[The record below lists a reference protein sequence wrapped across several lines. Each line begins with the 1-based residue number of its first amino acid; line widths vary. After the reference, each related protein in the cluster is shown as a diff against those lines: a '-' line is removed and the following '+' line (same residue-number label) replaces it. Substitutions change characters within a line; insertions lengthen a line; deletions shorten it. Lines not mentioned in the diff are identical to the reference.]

1 MQDILNKTIESVKY
15 INEQIN
21 ITPEIAIILGS
32 GLGPL
37 ADVVT
42 ERVEIPYSDIPN
54 FPVSKVE
61 GHSNKLIIGKIY
73 GRDVLVMQ
81 GRFHYYEGYSID
93 EVAFPIKVFAML
105 GIRNL
110 IVSNAAGGLNPRFKV
125 GDLMLITDHINIA
138 GLSPLRGENY
148 KEFGERFPSMTNAY
162 SDRLISLAKE
172 IVSLKKDGVNIKL
185 QEGVYAFMP
194 GPQYETKA
202 EVKMLKTLGA
212 DAVGMSTVPEV
223 ISATHSG
230 MEVLGISCITN
241 ECSTDTPPS
250 HEEVIEAA
258 KKAESSFITL
268 VMNIIKDM

>member
-1 MQDILNKTIESVKY
+1 MNKMD
-15 INEQIN
+15 
-21 ITPEIAIILGS
+21 LGAFIVPT
-32 GLGPL
+32 GLGASIGGYAGDASFWARKFASKFQLIVNPN
-37 ADVVT
+37 VVNAGCFSGIT
-42 ERVEIPYSDIPN
+42 ENMLYT
-54 FPVSKVE
+54 
-61 GHSNKLIIGKIY
+61 
-73 GRDVLVMQ
+73 
-81 GRFHYYEGYSID
+81 EGYSID

-105 GIRNL
+105 GIRKL

-241 ECSTDTPPS
+241 ECSADTPPS

>member
-42 ERVEIPYSDIPN
+42 ERVEIPYSYIPN
-54 FPVSKVE
+54 FPVW
-61 GHSNKLIIGKIY
+61 KIY

-105 GIRNL
+105 GIRKL

-148 KEFGERFPSMTNAY
+148 KEFGERFPSMTNVY

-172 IVSLKKDGVNIKL
+172 IASLKKDGVSINL

-223 ISATHSG
+223 ISAAHSG

-241 ECSTDTPPS
+241 ECSAITPPN

>member
-81 GRFHYYEGYSID
+81 GRFHYYEGYSMSQ
-93 EVAFPIKVFAML
+93 VVRPIRLMKML
-105 GIRNL
+105 G
-110 IVSNAAGGLNPRFKV
+110 A
-125 GDLMLITDHINIA
+125 
-138 GLSPLRGENY
+138 
-148 KEFGERFPSMTNAY
+148 
-162 SDRLISLAKE
+162 
-172 IVSLKKDGVNIKL
+172 
-185 QEGVYAFMP
+185 
-194 GPQYETKA
+194 
-202 EVKMLKTLGA
+202 KTL
-212 DAVGMSTVPEV
+212 
-223 ISATHSG
+223 I
-230 MEVLGISCITN
+230 L
-241 ECSTDTPPS
+241 
-250 HEEVIEAA
+250 
-258 KKAESSFITL
+258 L
-268 VMNIIKDM
+268 

>member
-1 MQDILNKTIESVKY
+1 MQDILKKVIESVNY
-15 INEQIN
+15 INSKIN
-21 ITPEIAIILGS
+21 IAPEIAIILGS

-42 ERVEIPYSDIPN
+42 EKVEIPYGEIPN

-61 GHSNKLIIGKIY
+61 GHSNKLIVGKIY
-73 GRDVLVMQ
+73 GRDVLVMK

-105 GIRNL
+105 GINKL

-148 KEFGERFPSMTNAY
+148 KEFGERFPSMSNAY
-162 SDRLISLAKE
+162 STRLIDLAKE
-172 IVSLKKDGVNIKL
+172 IASSRKDGVKINL

-202 EVKMLKTLGA
+202 EVKMLRTLGA

-223 ISATHSG
+223 ISAAHSHI
-230 MEVLGISCITN
+230 EVLGISCITN
-241 ECSTDTPPS
+241 ECLAVNPPN

-258 KKAESSFITL
+258 RNAESGFITL